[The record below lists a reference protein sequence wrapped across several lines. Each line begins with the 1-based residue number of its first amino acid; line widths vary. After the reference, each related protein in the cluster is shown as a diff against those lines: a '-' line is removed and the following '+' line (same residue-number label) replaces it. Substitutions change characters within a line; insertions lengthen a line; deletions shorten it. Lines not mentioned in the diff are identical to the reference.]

1 MLPGAERVLH
11 ELFFIHPPM
20 CPRPIALKREI
31 VGVPTMA
38 QWVKNPTSVA
48 WVALEAWVH
57 PWP

>member
-1 MLPGAERVLH
+1 MLH

>member
-1 MLPGAERVLH
+1 MLH

-38 QWVKNPTSVA
+38 QWVKNLRVVA
-48 WVALEAWVH
+48 RVAAKLQVLF
-57 PWP
+57 PLGTVV